1 MNNQEAIARLQVV
14 IRGKREKIKFNKTF
28 SPKQDNEQ
36 LEQDIEV
43 YETAISALEKQIPKK
58 PIKTNDETGIRYTD
72 SYRCPNC
79 GGAFAGTGIAN
90 FCYHCGQAI
99 DWSDS
104 D

>member
-1 MNNQEAIARLQVV
+1 MNNQEAIARLQVA

-58 PIKTNDETGIRYTD
+58 VNDKSTVQDNGIVVGFVG
-72 SYRCPNC
+72 RCPNC
-79 GGAFAGTGIAN
+79 NEIIDDTSIV
-90 FCYHCGQAI
+90 CDCGQHLNWRDI
-99 DWSDS
+99 D
-104 D
+104 